1 MKLKICSPD
10 CITKQLN
17 KRHEKMYTAREI
29 KLNLIV
35 RFSWRSVLFFLIYS
49 SFLFLL
55 YFQFD
60 IRFGITFVPV
70 GLIGTAVAFSVG
82 FKNNASYARL
92 WDARRFWG
100 GMINTSRSFGAYV
113 MAFIKPAD
121 LSRAETE
128 MIKEEILYRH
138 MAYLNTVR
146 IQLRR
151 KSVWGDTNTVAHQVV
166 GVTNHAQV
174 SSDVT
179 RILLAFLP
187 ESEAERYEKKKNVA
201 TQLLAAQT
209 GRITDLAEK
218 GHISELGHRRLME
231 MIQEFYNQ
239 QGACE
244 GIKSF
249 PFPRQYAYYSKL
261 FVWLFL
267 VILPFGL
274 LTEFA
279 KLPGLAVYLGIPLY
293 VVIAWIFHTMEVVG
307 DTSENPF
314 ENAIND
320 VPMTA
325 ICRIIETDL
334 RDMLDEENIPAP
346 IEAIDNILM

>member
-1 MKLKICSPD
+1 
-10 CITKQLN
+10 
-17 KRHEKMYTAREI
+17 MYTAREI
-29 KLNLIV
+29 KPKLIF

-49 SFLFLL
+49 SILFLL
-55 YFQFD
+55 YFHFE
-60 IRFGITFVPV
+60 IRIGVSFVPI

-82 FKNNASYARL
+82 FKNNASYSRL

-100 GMINTSRSFGAYV
+100 GMVNASRSFGAYIT
-113 MAFIKPAD
+113 AFVKSPD
-121 LSRAETE
+121 LLSDETAFLQ
-128 MIKEEILYRH
+128 EEILYRH
-138 MAYLNTVR
+138 IAYLNTVR

-151 KSVWGDTNTVAHQVV
+151 KSVWGDTTTVAHQVV
-166 GVTNHAQV
+166 GVDNHAQV

-179 RILLAFLP
+179 GILLQFLP
-187 ESEAERYEKKKNVA
+187 ETEAESYGRKKNIA
-201 TQLLAAQT
+201 TQIMKTQVA
-209 GRITDLAEK
+209 RITQLAEK
-218 GHISELGHRRLME
+218 GYISEIGHRRLME
-231 MIQEFYNQ
+231 VIQEFYNH

-244 GIKSF
+244 AIKGF

-267 VILPFGL
+267 LILPFGL

-279 KLPGLAVYLGIPLY
+279 KLNGPAVWLGVPLY
-293 VVIAWIFHTMEVVG
+293 VVIAWIFNTMEVVG

-334 RDMLDEENIPAP
+334 RDMLNEENIPAP

>member
-1 MKLKICSPD
+1 
-10 CITKQLN
+10 
-17 KRHEKMYTAREI
+17 MYTAREI
-29 KLNLIV
+29 KPNLV
-35 RFSWRSVLFFLIYS
+35 LKFSWRSVLFFLLYS
-49 SFLFLL
+49 GTLFLL
-55 YFQFD
+55 YFYFE
-60 IRFGITFVPV
+60 IHLGVSFVPI

-82 FKNNASYARL
+82 FKNNASYSRL
-92 WDARRFWG
+92 WDARRSWG
-100 GMINTSRSFGAYV
+100 GMVNASRSFGSYV
-113 MAFIKPAD
+113 VAFLKSEEI
-121 LSRAETE
+121 STE
-128 MIKEEILYRH
+128 EISHIKEEILYRH
-138 MAYLNTVR
+138 IAYLNTVR

-151 KSVWGDTNTVAHQVV
+151 KSVWGDMNTVAHKVV
-166 GVTNHAQV
+166 GPDNHAQV

-179 RILLAFLP
+179 RILLEFLP
-187 ESEAERYEKKKNVA
+187 ENEAESYSRKKNVA
-201 TQLLAAQT
+201 TQIMKTQT
-209 GRITDLAEK
+209 GRITDLAAK
-218 GHISELGHRRLME
+218 GYISESCHRRLME
-231 MIQEFYNQ
+231 VIQEFFNH

-244 GIKSF
+244 AIKGF

-261 FVWLFL
+261 FVWLFIL
-267 VILPFGL
+267 ILPFGL

-279 KLPGLAVYLGIPLY
+279 KLNGAAVWLGIPLY

-334 RDMLDEENIPAP
+334 RDMLNEENIPAP

>member
-1 MKLKICSPD
+1 
-10 CITKQLN
+10 
-17 KRHEKMYTAREI
+17 MYTAREI
-29 KLNLIV
+29 KPNLIFK
-35 RFSWRSVLFFLIYS
+35 FSWRSVLLFLIYS
-49 SFLFLL
+49 SSLFVL
-55 YFQFD
+55 YFY
-60 IRFGITFVPV
+60 FGIHIGVSFVPI

-92 WDARRFWG
+92 WDSRRSWG
-100 GMINTSRSFGAYV
+100 GMINASRSFGAHIV
-113 MAFIKPAD
+113 AFINCPD
-121 LSRAETE
+121 LSQEE
-128 MIKEEILYRH
+128 LSFIKEEILYRH
-138 MAYLNTVR
+138 IAYLNIVR

-151 KSVWGDTNTVAHQVV
+151 KSVWGDTSTVAHQVV
-166 GVTNHAQV
+166 GVDNHAQV

-179 RILLAFLP
+179 RILLEYVP
-187 ESEAERYEKKKNVA
+187 EIEAESYGKKRNIA
-201 TQLLAAQT
+201 TQIMKTQAV
-209 GRITDLAEK
+209 RITQLAGRGCITET
-218 GHISELGHRRLME
+218 GHRRLME
-231 MIQEFYNQ
+231 MVQEFYNH

-244 GIKSF
+244 AIKSF

-267 VILPFGL
+267 LILPFGL

-279 KLPGLAVYLGIPLY
+279 KLTGPAVWLGIPLY
-293 VVIAWIFHTMEVVG
+293 VVIAWIFNTMEVVG

-334 RDMLDEENIPAP
+334 RDMLNEENIPAP

>member
-1 MKLKICSPD
+1 
-10 CITKQLN
+10 
-17 KRHEKMYTAREI
+17 MYTAREI

-35 RFSWRSVLFFLIYS
+35 KFSWRSVLFFLIYS
-49 SFLFLL
+49 SILFLFHF
-55 YFQFD
+55 YFE
-60 IRFGITFVPV
+60 IHIGVSFVPI

-82 FKNNASYARL
+82 FKNNASYSRL

-100 GMINTSRSFGAYV
+100 GMTNASRSFGAYIT
-113 MAFIKPAD
+113 AFIKSTD
-121 LSRAETE
+121 LSPDETAL
-128 MIKEEILYRH
+128 IKEEILYRH
-138 MAYLNTVR
+138 IAYLNTVR
-146 IQLRR
+146 VQLRR
-151 KSVWGDTNTVAHQVV
+151 KSVWGDTSTVAHQVV
-166 GVTNHAQV
+166 GTDNHAQV
-174 SSDVT
+174 SSDIT
-179 RILLAFLP
+179 RILLEFVP
-187 ESEAERYEKKKNVA
+187 EIEAESYAGKRNVA
-201 TQLLAAQT
+201 TQIMKKQT
-209 GRITDLAEK
+209 ARITQLAEQ
-218 GHISELGHRRLME
+218 GFISEIGHRRLME
-231 MIQEFYNQ
+231 LVQEFYNH

-244 GIKSF
+244 AIKSF

-261 FVWLFL
+261 FVWLFIL
-267 VILPFGL
+267 ILPFGL

-279 KLPGLAVYLGIPLY
+279 KLPGGAVWLGIPLY

-334 RDMLDEENIPAP
+334 RDMLNEEKIPLP

>member
-1 MKLKICSPD
+1 
-10 CITKQLN
+10 
-17 KRHEKMYTAREI
+17 MYTAREI

-35 RFSWRSVLFFLIYS
+35 RFSWRTVLFFLIYAS
-49 SFLFLL
+49 SLFLV
-55 YFQFD
+55 YFYFEVH
-60 IRFGITFVPV
+60 IGVSFVPI

-92 WDARRFWG
+92 WDARRSWG
-100 GMINTSRSFGAYV
+100 GMINASRGFGSYII
-113 MAFIKPAD
+113 AFINSPD
-121 LSRAETE
+121 LATAEIDL
-128 MIKEEILYRH
+128 IKEEILYRH
-138 MAYLNTVR
+138 IAYLNTVR

-151 KSVWGDTNTVAHQVV
+151 KSVWGDINTVAHQVV
-166 GVTNHAQV
+166 GVDNHAQV

-179 RILLAFLP
+179 RILLEFVP
-187 ESEAERYEKKKNVA
+187 EIEAESYAHKKNVA
-201 TQLLAAQT
+201 TQIMKTQT
-209 GRITDLAEK
+209 ARITQLAEN
-218 GHISELGHRRLME
+218 GYISETGHRRMME
-231 MIQEFYNQ
+231 LVQEFYNH

-244 GIKSF
+244 AIKSF

-261 FVWLFL
+261 FVWLFIL
-267 VILPFGL
+267 ILPFGL

-279 KLPGLAVYLGIPLY
+279 KLTGPAVWLGIPLY

-314 ENAIND
+314 ENAVND

-325 ICRIIETDL
+325 ICRIIEVDL
-334 RDMLDEENIPAP
+334 RDMLNEEDIPAP